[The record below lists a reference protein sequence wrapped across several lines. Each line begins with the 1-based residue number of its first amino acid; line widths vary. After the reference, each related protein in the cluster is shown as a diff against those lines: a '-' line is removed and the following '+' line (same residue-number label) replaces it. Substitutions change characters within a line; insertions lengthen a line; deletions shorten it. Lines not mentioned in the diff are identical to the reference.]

1 MFVYRF
7 TLIGVNTGFCE
18 AGFPEVFTSLFSE
31 SIWTW
36 IKQTASSEKYD
47 VGLSN
52 CGQELATPPP
62 PSPQPLTTQVT
73 SVQLGP
79 SDCLIYVLDKPG
91 SSITIFSI

>member
-1 MFVYRF
+1 MYTIHNLIVYRF

-52 CGQELATPPP
+52 CGQEPATPPP
-62 PSPQPLTTQVT
+62 PSPNPLSPQVT
-73 SVQLGP
+73 SVQLG
-79 SDCLIYVLDKPG
+79 SK
-91 SSITIFSI
+91 

>member
-1 MFVYRF
+1 MIVYSF

-62 PSPQPLTTQVT
+62 PSPKPLTTQVT
-73 SVQLGP
+73 CVQLG
-79 SDCLIYVLDKPG
+79 SKWLVIYVLV
-91 SSITIFSI
+91 